1 MAVPSVPPAPARFST
16 TIDWPSSLARR
27 SNTTRGTTSA
37 ALPLIHG
44 GQVRALL
51 VSSNTR
57 AADLPD
63 VPTPGE
69 AGLKNANSAI
79 WFGVFMPAKTP
90 RDIVEKFHAAGVKV
104 LADPAM
110 QASLKQLGV
119 ETVAMAPSEIDDLVK
134 QETAANI
141 ALIKAAGITQ

>member
-1 MAVPSVPPAPARFST
+1 VVST
-16 TIDWPSSLARR
+16 PKR
-27 SNTTRGTTSA
+27 
-37 ALPLIHG
+37 
-44 GQVRALL
+44 V
-51 VSSNTR
+51 
-57 AADLPD
+57 ADLPE
-63 VPTPGE
+63 VPTPDE
-69 AGLKNANSAI
+69 AGLKGADSAI
-79 WFGVFMPAKTP
+79 WFGVFMPARTP
-90 RDIVEKFHAAGVKV
+90 RDIIEKFHTAGVKV